1 MLPDLHCIPWKQ
13 WHFVLK
19 CNTTWKSKIELSTYL
34 PSTLEMWTEP
44 HARENRYK
52 EEGVRL
58 RLRSFPRSRTQPGH
72 DRRVLVS
79 RDGWPTPSLTSQSV
93 VLPAARHQNA
103 VQMFSTFP
111 IVSAVSVS
119 QGEWQCLA
127 TRGHWSCSL
136 YKYAICIY
144 IQITYIHT
152 LTKTVYM
159 KLFGMHLFC
168 FKLLKLNI
176 IV

>member
-13 WHFVLK
+13 WRFVLK
-19 CNTTWKSKIELSTYL
+19 CNTTWKSKTELSTYL

-44 HARENRYK
+44 HACKNRYM

-58 RLRSFPRSRTQPGH
+58 RLRSFPRSQTQPGH
-72 DRRVLVS
+72 GRHGLVS
-79 RDGWPTPSLTSQSV
+79 CGSWPTPLLMLQCI
-93 VLPAARHQNA
+93 VLPAARHRNT
-103 VQMFSTFP
+103 VQLFSTFP

-127 TRGHWSCSL
+127 TRSHWSCSR

-152 LTKTVYM
+152 L
-159 KLFGMHLFC
+159 
-168 FKLLKLNI
+168 I
-176 IV
+176 